1 MIIILY
7 VLGNESAY
15 RCLFRLVA
23 VVSMFYDKV
32 SNSSTKIR

>member
-15 RCLFRLVA
+15 CCLFRLVA
-23 VVSMFYDKV
+23 VVSMFYDK
-32 SNSSTKIR
+32 NSSTKIR